1 MDGAE
6 VYLFYEVYE
15 FRVLFNLNLYIE
27 DEEDDSAY

>member
-6 VYLFYEVYE
+6 VYLFCETCK